1 MVENW
6 RVKIAISLSLTLPP
20 ALLGLLPPDRSW
32 ILVTRMARL
41 RSSPTADV
49 RSGASISPVMVPPVP
64 RPEYV
69 KTAMSRPPV

>member
-49 RSGASISPVMVPPVP
+49 RSGAS